1 MCKELTL
8 INRVDLGSRILGY
21 ELYKHDTKDIIGKTE
36 RQIKKAI
43 TDGIIVNGFKLNGDG
58 GLELDTDFVHNLM
71 VKTGVGTLKSA
82 NEDNMAT
89 LVYTVINK
97 VVNGYEVV
105 SNRFW
110 HGVMPEETLKM
121 YHDIGAV
128 NGIRVTESGE
138 VEVVKAAPIETNPKA
153 AEVKDKGSKKTTTKG
168 K

>member
-1 MCKELTL
+1 MNCISMTQ
-8 INRVDLGSRILGY
+8 
-21 ELYKHDTKDIIGKTE
+21 DIIGKTE

-58 GLELDTDFVHNLM
+58 GLELDTSFVQNLM

-82 NEDNMAT
+82 NEDNLTT

-97 VVNGYEVV
+97 VDNEYEVV

-110 HGVMPEETLKM
+110 HGVMDEKTLKM

-128 NGIRVTESGE
+128 NGIRVTESGDIE
-138 VEVVKAAPIETNPKA
+138 LIKAVQIETKA
-153 AEVKDKGSKKTTTKG
+153 EAEGKETATKG

>member
-1 MCKELTL
+1 MCKELTV

-21 ELYKHDTKDIIGKTE
+21 ELYKHDTQDIIGKTE
-36 RQIKKAI
+36 RQIKNAI
-43 TDGIIVNGFKLNGDG
+43 AAGTIVNGFKLNGDG
-58 GLELDTDFVHNLM
+58 GLELDTGFVHNLM

-82 NEDNMAT
+82 NEDNLTT
-89 LVYTVINK
+89 LVYTVIDK
-97 VVNGYEVV
+97 AVNGYEVV

-110 HGVMPEETLKM
+110 RGVMDEKTLRM

-138 VEVVKAAPIETNPKA
+138 VEVVKAAPIETKPEA
-153 AEVKDKGSKKTTTKG
+153 AEAKDKATKKTTIKG